1 MAYKF
6 QIGRARLSG
15 SVIAEE
21 GVLTDDGAD
30 ITSDNDIYASVDIEA
45 GNQLRA
51 LGDLYV
57 ATTSMQIGNAA
68 FGADVAVTGAVSAA
82 ELSGALEYKLGAG
95 NGITMTDWRNGAD
108 GTIALDASYA
118 KGLLSADGDLVDYN
132 SSTGAISTNASN
144 FSASW
149 DVKMAAADTDAL
161 AEGSTNLYYLDSR
174 ARAALSDADVIDYNS
189 STGVI
194 GIDASAMTSSIE
206 VAAQAYFSG
215 GNMIDISAAG
225 VVSVNAAEF
234 SGSWDDVLATKDTDD
249 LSEGSTN
256 LYYTDARARAALSVT
271 DAGGDG
277 SLTYNNSTGVFTY
290 TGPSASEVRAHL
302 SVADTNS
309 IDMSYSGG
317 QFSADLILSGAASND
332 ALEITADGLDLK
344 DEIFGA
350 RTFRDAVTING
361 DLIVLGNTFSASVGT
376 LLVEDALITI
386 ADGAAALANGQG
398 FEVGANLASFKVR
411 TGVTFDLAGEAAFN
425 SSLPIQAPH
434 MKADTFHGELV
445 GTMKLDVVT
454 KADADTDLDAGKVNK
469 YEDLTAGDADSIALP
484 SAASQGQVV
493 YLKMGDVPDGAYLE
507 VTATDIDGVSSI
519 YLESPNAAVKFI
531 CNGSDNWMVF

>member
-290 TGPSASEVRAHL
+290 TGPSASEVRTHL

-361 DLIVLGNTFSASVGT
+361 DLVVLGNTFSASVGQ

-386 ADGAAALANGQG
+386 ADGAPALANGQG
-398 FEVGANLASFKVR
+398 FEVGANLASFKVD
-411 TGVTFDLAGEAAFN
+411 TAVTFDIGAEAAFD

-445 GTMKLDVVT
+445 GTMKMDVVP
-454 KADADTDLDAGKVNK
+454 KVAADTDLDAGKVNK
-469 YEDLTAGDADSIALP
+469 YENLAAGDADSIALP
-484 SAASQGQVV
+484 SGAAKGQMV

-519 YLESPNAAVKFI
+519 YLESPNAAVTFI